1 MFCYSLYSFWGKE
14 NLLLNLDLKRKIN
27 TKLRGSLFQNKFL
40 INLKANELKL
50 KLSTDSFLEFSSFQ
64 KVSTH
69 SILKI

>member
-50 KLSTDSFLEFSSFQ
+50 KLSTDLFLEFSSFQ